1 MDDETKEEQFT
12 PESGEEVTHGVPDKR
27 IWKVEKPVPKMEST
41 YALPMS
47 TPEVL
52 SKILKA
58 YVIASKQG
66 SEAVKYTDV
75 AAVAAIHPTI
85 VSRNNAFLSEGGFIT
100 PERYGYFKPS
110 PETTD
115 YAKQAPWDEENA
127 KGNIRAIIDR
137 TWFGE
142 TVEQQFQLQSNLNKS
157 QLIKA
162 FGIKATPDPSD
173 ANRLTFLLD
182 FLLYFEYLQTD
193 EGGNYF
199 IRPKGENTLEAS
211 HGVDVYVVKEKPPA
225 EAQPLLPQTTGEIP
239 STGIVPRI
247 NINLN
252 LTPAT
257 TDEEVELLVEKAKAA
272 LNLLLKR
279 AE

>member
-1 MDDETKEEQFT
+1 MDDKMKEEQST
-12 PESGEEVTHGVPDKR
+12 PESGEEVTLEVAEKKTS
-27 IWKVEKPVPKMEST
+27 KVEKPVPKMKST
-41 YALPMS
+41 YALPAS
-47 TPEVL
+47 SPEVL

-66 SEAVKYTDV
+66 SEAVKYSDV
-75 AAVAAIHPTI
+75 AAVAALHPSI

-100 PERYGYFKPS
+100 AERYGYYKPS

-127 KGNIRAIIDR
+127 KGHIRALIDR

-142 TVEQQFQLQSNLNKS
+142 TVQQQFQLQSTLNKS
-157 QLIKA
+157 QLIRA
-162 FGIKATPDPSD
+162 FGSKATPDASD
-173 ANRLTFLLD
+173 ANRLGLLLD
-182 FLLYFEYLQTD
+182 FLLHFEYLETD
-193 EGGNYF
+193 EQGNYI
-199 IRPKGENTLEAS
+199 IRPKGEHTVDLS
-211 HGVDVYVVKEKPPA
+211 HALDVYVVKEKPPA
-225 EAQPLLPQTTGEIP
+225 EAQPLLPQSTGEIP
-239 STGIVPRI
+239 SGGIVPRI

-257 TDEEVELLVEKAKAA
+257 TDEELELLIEKAKTA

-279 AE
+279 AD